1 MKKMCVAAAMAA
13 MLMFSACGGG
23 GNTPTKV
30 AEQAAK
36 CMQDKDYEGFV
47 DLMYVE
53 NEEGKD
59 LESEK
64 KMVAGMLQAKAE
76 SSLNEKQGIQSY
88 EVTSEEISEDGET
101 AKVGMKLVYA
111 NGEEDDET
119 MKLRK
124 DADGN
129 WKLDI
134 GK

>member
-1 MKKMCVAAAMAA
+1 MKKVCVMAAMAA

-23 GNTPTKV
+23 NTPTKV
-30 AEQAAK
+30 AEQAVK

-53 NEEGKD
+53 NEEGRD
-59 LESEK
+59 IEGEK
-64 KMVAGMLQAKAE
+64 KMVAGMLQTKAE
-76 SSLNEKQGIQSY
+76 SALGEKQGIQSY

-101 AKVGMKLVYA
+101 AKVGMKVVYA

-119 MKLRK
+119 LKLRK
-124 DADGN
+124 DADEN
-129 WKLDI
+129 WRIDI

>member
-1 MKKMCVAAAMAA
+1 
-13 MLMFSACGGG
+13 MFSACGG

-30 AEQAAK
+30 AEQAVK

-53 NEEGKD
+53 NEEGRD
-59 LESEK
+59 IEGEK

-101 AKVGMKLVYA
+101 AKVGMKVVYA

>member
-36 CMQDKDYEGFV
+36 CMQDNDYEGFV

-101 AKVGMKLVYA
+101 AKVGMKVVYA